1 MHFLHPSPISL
12 IQRDTF
18 LSNEVEVLQTDVMRF
33 FAILCL
39 CLMAIFALV
48 KALPIAPPATGLPT
62 IVEPRDLKSDAEALQ
77 NYTAELKEKLAQL
90 RTQVQAAAVE
100 AEKSSTSAA
109 VAEKKEQEALNRL
122 NQARGDFE
130 SVSRSLEENRTAL
143 KIREMKLAEILK
155 DLDDKQ
161 RIRSALQSQIEN
173 ETQHLAEIRTSL
185 EQAREQ
191 LKPRLPP
198 EPPAAEMQSA
208 DIQPPPPGRSGFTLR
223 FASDAALRQLI
234 RHGTVS
240 FYAIAGKKTWQL
252 KLQNEHPV
260 YVSVQFPRQFYEMQ
274 TATVPDEYAGVFQR
288 QVAVFGRTAVT
299 WGVTL
304 PSQTTADIHRIIEDR
319 TGGDLVITA
328 DGEVVLK

>member
-12 IQRDTF
+12 IQRETL

-48 KALPIAPPATGLPT
+48 KTLPMAPPTGLPT
-62 IVEPRDLKSDAEALQ
+62 IVEPRDLKSEAEALQ
-77 NYTAELKEKLAQL
+77 NYTARLKKKLVEL
-90 RTQVQAAAVE
+90 RTQVQAAAIE

-109 VAEKKEQEALNRL
+109 VAEKEEQEALNRL
-122 NQARGDFE
+122 NKARQDFE
-130 SVSRSLEENRTAL
+130 SVSQSLEESRAAL
-143 KIREMKLAEILK
+143 KLREMKLAEILN

-173 ETQHLAEIRTSL
+173 ETQHLAEIQTSL

-191 LKPRLPP
+191 LKRRLPP
-198 EPPAAEMQSA
+198 EPPSEKMQPAET
-208 DIQPPPPGRSGFTLR
+208 QPPPPGRSGFTLH
-223 FASDAALRQLI
+223 FASDAALQQLI
-234 RHGTVS
+234 RSGTVS
-240 FYAIAGKKTWQL
+240 FYAIAGKQAWQL
-252 KLQNEHPV
+252 KLRNEQPV
-260 YVSVQFPRQFYEMQ
+260 YLSVQFPRQFYEMQ
-274 TATVPDEYAGVFQR
+274 TATVPVEYAGVFQR
-288 QVAVFGRTAVT
+288 QVAAFGRAAVT

-304 PSQTTADIHRIIEDR
+304 PSQTTADIHRIIKGR
-319 TGGDLVITA
+319 TGGHLVITA